1 MNYSDWRIFVFAEV
15 HNKLLH
21 MERAKPTPALVD
33 IEKVIKDKSPTLKKV
48 IPGFITAYLKRII
61 HQDELNFYLTEYAHL
76 QGVEFIDA
84 VLGYINT
91 KLELVGLENIPE
103 KEKCIIASNHPL
115 GGLDGMALMLAVSHV
130 RGDIVFPVNDILMN
144 VKNLESLFIPINKH
158 GSNAENIK
166 IINDT
171 FASDK
176 VVCYFPAGL
185 VSRKTGG
192 EVRDME
198 WKSTFITKAKRF
210 ERNIIPTHISGK
222 NTNFFYNLAN
232 IRKKLGI
239 KANIE
244 MLYLVDEF
252 HKQKNQTLVITFG
265 PHIPY
270 QIFDKRNTAAQWAD
284 LVKQYVYKMSAGYK
298 ESFEEFIK

>member
-1 MNYSDWRIFVFAEV
+1 
-15 HNKLLH
+15 
-21 MERAKPTPALVD
+21 MESAKPTPALVD
-33 IEKVIKDKSPTLKKV
+33 IEKVIKDKSPTLKK
-48 IPGFITAYLKRII
+48 ILPGFIIAYLKRII

-91 KLELVGLENIPE
+91 KLELVGLENIP
-103 KEKCIIASNHPL
+103 KTEKCIIASNHPL
-115 GGLDGMALMLAVSHV
+115 GGLDGMALMLAVSNV

-210 ERNIIPTHISGK
+210 ERDIIPTHISGR

-232 IRKKLGI
+232 LRKKLGI
-239 KANIE
+239 KANLE

-265 PHIPY
+265 TPIPY
-270 QIFDKRNTAAQWAD
+270 ETFDKRYTPVQWAA
-284 LVKQYVYKMSAGYK
+284 LVKLYVYRMGSGYK
-298 ESFEEFIK
+298 ETFKDFLMTNT

>member
-1 MNYSDWRIFVFAEV
+1 
-15 HNKLLH
+15 
-21 MERAKPTPALVD
+21 MESAKPTPALVD
-33 IEKVIKDKSPTLKKV
+33 IEKVIKDKSPTLKK
-48 IPGFITAYLKRII
+48 ILPGFIIAYLKRII

-91 KLELVGLENIPE
+91 KLDLVGLENIP
-103 KEKCIIASNHPL
+103 KTEKCIIASNHPL
-115 GGLDGMALMLAVSHV
+115 GGLDGMALMLAVSNV

-185 VSRKTGG
+185 VSRKTGS
-192 EVRDME
+192 EIRDME

-210 ERNIIPTHISGK
+210 NRDIIPTHISGR
-222 NTNFFYNLAN
+222 NTNLFYNLAN
-232 IRKKLGI
+232 IRKKLGV
-239 KANIE
+239 KANLE

-265 PHIPY
+265 PNIPY
-270 QIFDKRNTAAQWAD
+270 QTFDKRFTAAQWAD
-284 LVKQYVYKMSAGYK
+284 LVKQYVYKMGAGYK
-298 ESFEEFIK
+298 EAFEKFLE

>member
-1 MNYSDWRIFVFAEV
+1 
-15 HNKLLH
+15 
-21 MERAKPTPALVD
+21 MESVKPTPALVD
-33 IEKVIKDKSPTLKKV
+33 IDKVIKDKSPTLKKML
-48 IPGFITAYLKRII
+48 PGFVTAYLKRII

-91 KLELVGLENIPE
+91 KLELVGLENIPQ
-103 KEKCIIASNHPL
+103 KEKCIVASNHPL

-130 RGDIVFPVNDILMN
+130 RNDIVFPVNDILMN

-158 GSNAENIK
+158 GSNADNIK

-185 VSRKTGG
+185 VSRKSGG
-192 EVRDME
+192 KIMDVE

-210 ERNIIPTHISGK
+210 KRDIIPTHISGR

-232 IRKKLGI
+232 IRKKMGV
-239 KANIE
+239 KANLE

-252 HKQKNQTLVITFG
+252 HKQKNETLTITFG
-265 PHIPY
+265 SIISY
-270 QIFDKRNTAAQWAD
+270 QTLDKRFTASQWAD
-284 LVKQYVYKMSAGYK
+284 IVKQYVYKMGAEYK
-298 ESFEEFIK
+298 EPFEEFIEQKIV

>member
-1 MNYSDWRIFVFAEV
+1 
-15 HNKLLH
+15 
-21 MERAKPTPALVD
+21 MESVKPTPALVD
-33 IEKVIKDKSPTLKKV
+33 IEKVIKDKSPTLKKML
-48 IPGFITAYLKRII
+48 PGFITAYLKRII

-91 KLELVGLENIPE
+91 KLELVGLENIP
-103 KEKCIIASNHPL
+103 KTEKCIIASNHPL

-158 GSNAENIK
+158 GSNTENIK

-185 VSRKTGG
+185 VSRKTSG

-210 ERNIIPTHISGK
+210 SRDIIPTHISGK

-232 IRKKLGI
+232 IRKKLGV
-239 KANIE
+239 KANLE

-265 PHIPY
+265 PNIPY
-270 QIFDKRNTAAQWAD
+270 QTFDKRFTAAQWAD

-298 ESFEEFIK
+298 ESFEEFLEQKTV

>member
-1 MNYSDWRIFVFAEV
+1 
-15 HNKLLH
+15 
-21 MERAKPTPALVD
+21 MESAKPTPALVD
-33 IEKVIKDKSPTLKKV
+33 IEKVIKDKSPTLKKILPDFV
-48 IPGFITAYLKRII
+48 IAYLKRII

-91 KLELVGLENIPE
+91 KLELVGLENIP
-103 KEKCIIASNHPL
+103 KTEKCIIASNHPL
-115 GGLDGMALMLAVSHV
+115 GGLDGMALMLAVSNV

-192 EVRDME
+192 KVRDME

-210 ERNIIPTHISGK
+210 ERDIIPTHISGR

-232 IRKKLGI
+232 IRKKLGV
-239 KANIE
+239 KANLE

-252 HKQKNQTLVITFG
+252 HKQKNETLTITFN
-265 PHIPY
+265 PPISY
-270 QIFDKRNTAAQWAD
+270 KAFDKRFTAAEWAD
-284 LVKQYVYKMSAGYK
+284 LLKQYVYKMGAGYK
-298 ESFEEFIK
+298 VSFEEFIKL

>member
-1 MNYSDWRIFVFAEV
+1 
-15 HNKLLH
+15 
-21 MERAKPTPALVD
+21 VD
-33 IEKVIKDKSPTLKKV
+33 IDQVLADKSPTLKK
-48 IPGFITAYLKRII
+48 ILPGFIIAYLKRII

-84 VLGYINT
+84 VLKYINT
-91 KLELVGLENIPE
+91 KLELVGLENIPK

-130 RGDIVFPVNDILMN
+130 RDDIVFPVNDILMN

-158 GSNAENIK
+158 GSNADNIK

-185 VSRKTGG
+185 VSRKNSGKI
-192 EVRDME
+192 RDVE

-210 ERNIIPTHISGK
+210 ERDIIPTHISGK

-239 KANIE
+239 KANLE

-265 PHIPY
+265 PNIPY
-270 QIFDKRNTAAQWAD
+270 QTFDKRFTAAQWAD
-284 LVKQYVYKMSAGYK
+284 LVKQFVYRMG
-298 ESFEEFIK
+298 EGINEEFEDFLQTNQ

>member
-1 MNYSDWRIFVFAEV
+1 MTAEE
-15 HNKLLH
+15 
-21 MERAKPTPALVD
+21 MELQKNNQVKVKPALVD
-33 IEKVIKDKSPTLKKV
+33 IDQVLADKSPALKKMLPSFV
-48 IPGFITAYLKRII
+48 VGYLKRII
-61 HQDELNFYLTEYAHL
+61 HQDELNFYLTEYAEL

-84 VLGYINT
+84 VLNHINT
-91 KLELVGLENIPE
+91 KLDLVGLENIPK

-115 GGLDGMALMLAVSHV
+115 GGLDGMALMLAASHV
-130 RGDIVFPVNDILMN
+130 RKDIVFPVNDILMN

-176 VVCYFPAGL
+176 LVCYFPAGL

-192 EVRDME
+192 KVRDVD

-210 ERNIIPTHISGK
+210 ERDIIPTHISGK

-232 IRKKLGI
+232 LRKKLGM

-252 HKQKNQTLVITFG
+252 HKQKNETLTITFG
-265 PHIPY
+265 PPISY
-270 QIFDKRNTAAQWAD
+270 KTFDKRFSPAQWAD
-284 LVKQYVYKMSAGYK
+284 IVKHYVYQIG
-298 ESFEEFIK
+298 EGIDEEFEDFLQKPY

>member
-1 MNYSDWRIFVFAEV
+1 MTEDIKAPKNIDHPAV
-15 HNKLLH
+15 K
-21 MERAKPTPALVD
+21 PALVD
-33 IEKVIKDKSPTLKKV
+33 IEKVIEDKSPTLKKLL
-48 IPGFITAYLKRII
+48 PRFITSYLKRII

-76 QGVEFIDA
+76 QGVAFIDA

-91 KLELVGLENIPE
+91 KLELVGLDNIP
-103 KEKCIIASNHPL
+103 KNEKCIITSNHPL

-130 RGDIVFPVNDILMN
+130 RDDIVFPVNDILMN

-192 EVRDME
+192 AVNDME

-210 ERNIIPTHISGK
+210 KRDIIPTHISGR

-232 IRKKLGI
+232 YRKKLGI
-239 KANIE
+239 KANLE

-252 HKQKNQTLVITFG
+252 HKQKNQTLIITFG
-265 PHIPY
+265 PLIPY
-270 QIFDKRNTAAQWAD
+270 ETFDKRYTAAQWAA
-284 LVKQYVYKMSAGYK
+284 LVKQYVYKMGEGYAA
-298 ESFEEFIK
+298 SFEDFLLTNPKIDL

>member
-1 MNYSDWRIFVFAEV
+1 
-15 HNKLLH
+15 
-21 MERAKPTPALVD
+21 MESAKPTPALVD
-33 IEKVIKDKSPTLKKV
+33 IEKVIKDKSPTLKK
-48 IPGFITAYLKRII
+48 ILPGFIIAYLKRII

-91 KLELVGLENIPE
+91 KLDLVGLENIP
-103 KEKCIIASNHPL
+103 KTEKCIIASNHPL
-115 GGLDGMALMLAVSHV
+115 GGLDGMALMLAVSNV

-185 VSRKTGG
+185 VSRKTGS
-192 EVRDME
+192 EIRDME

-210 ERNIIPTHISGK
+210 NRDIIPTHISGR
-222 NTNFFYNLAN
+222 NTNLFYNLAN
-232 IRKKLGI
+232 IRKKLGV
-239 KANIE
+239 KANLE

-265 PHIPY
+265 PNIPY
-270 QIFDKRNTAAQWAD
+270 QTFDKRFTAAQWAD
-284 LVKQYVYKMSAGYK
+284 LVKQYVYKMGAGYK
-298 ESFEEFIK
+298 EAFEKFLEQKSI

>member
-1 MNYSDWRIFVFAEV
+1 MDNPAI
-15 HNKLLH
+15 K
-21 MERAKPTPALVD
+21 PALVD
-33 IEKVIKDKSPTLKKV
+33 IEKVIEDKSPTLKK
-48 IPGFITAYLKRII
+48 ILPRFITSYLKRII

-91 KLELVGLENIPE
+91 KLELVGLENIP
-103 KEKCIIASNHPL
+103 KQEKCIIVSNHPL

-130 RGDIVFPVNDILMN
+130 RNDIVFPVNDILMN

-158 GSNAENIK
+158 GSNADNIK

-192 EVRDME
+192 EVKDME

-210 ERNIIPTHISGK
+210 KRDIIPTHISGK

-232 IRKKLGI
+232 WRKRLGVE
-239 KANIE
+239 ANLE

-252 HKQKNQTLVITFG
+252 HKQKNETLIITFG
-265 PHIPY
+265 ASIPY
-270 QIFDKRNTAAQWAD
+270 QTFDKRFTASQWAD
-284 LVKQYVYKMSAGYK
+284 IVKQYVYKMGECYK
-298 ESFEEFIK
+298 ETFEDFLKIKSKISL

>member
-1 MNYSDWRIFVFAEV
+1 
-15 HNKLLH
+15 
-21 MERAKPTPALVD
+21 
-33 IEKVIKDKSPTLKKV
+33 
-48 IPGFITAYLKRII
+48 
-61 HQDELNFYLTEYAHL
+61 
-76 QGVEFIDA
+76 
-84 VLGYINT
+84 
-91 KLELVGLENIPE
+91 VGLENIP
-103 KEKCIIASNHPL
+103 KTEKCIIASNHPL

-210 ERNIIPTHISGK
+210 ERDIIPTHISGR

-232 IRKKLGI
+232 LRKKLGI
-239 KANIE
+239 KANLE

-265 PHIPY
+265 TPIPY
-270 QIFDKRNTAAQWAD
+270 ETFDKRYTPVQWAA
-284 LVKQYVYKMSAGYK
+284 LVKLYVYRMGSGYK
-298 ESFEEFIK
+298 ETFKDFLMTNT